1 MLSSFRSTT
10 GRNQPGNSEFVFGP
24 SCWLRSLIKPPP
36 GRAIA
41 YIDWSGQELGI
52 APYLSGDPNM
62 IADYE
67 SGDPYLGFG
76 KRAGLVSAD
85 ATKQSHRHD
94 RERLKVSMGL
104 GAMYGA
110 GPRTVA
116 ETTDQPV
123 AVACDLL
130 RLHRVT
136 YPVFWRWSQAA
147 VDHAMLRG
155 WLTTTFGWTVHVG
168 SKVNPRSLKNFP
180 MQANGAEMLRI
191 ACCLVTERGIDVCC
205 PVHDA
210 ILIEGP
216 ADGGRRGSRSTG
228 GDGRS

>member
-76 KRAGLVSAD
+76 KRAGLMSAD

-136 YPVFWRWSQAA
+136 YPVS
-147 VDHAMLRG
+147 
-155 WLTTTFGWTVHVG
+155 
-168 SKVNPRSLKNFP
+168 
-180 MQANGAEMLRI
+180 
-191 ACCLVTERGIDVCC
+191 
-205 PVHDA
+205 
-210 ILIEGP
+210 
-216 ADGGRRGSRSTG
+216 GGRRSRHAAG
-228 GDGRS
+228 MAHDHVRLDGACGQQGQPAIAKKFPDAGQRCRNAPYRVLPGNGAWHRRLLPRSRRHLDRRAR